1 MQQTALNLDGSSRG
15 QLAGQL
21 IPAGVPGRPLAAPTK
36 PINSHDPITSAT
48 PSKIPR
54 RPSRG
59 PSISQLFP
67 PFRTIECVDA
77 SCWGRFFDRNVQD
90 GSEADFPLF
99 SDASWKLYIFWA
111 TEYIFSKQILRRIF
125 VLWSIVIDFSSK
137 ICETKFA
144 SRSGKR
150 NKRKKSLG
158 EISLSKEFREKEG
171 YPFECFARAQSFS
184 SSGSGGGEG
193 SVTIEEEE
201 KIAERGGSCAPCDE
215 LISSNV
221 AGTSWMRENW
231 CASRFR
237 IIARRYTAR
246 VRASREI
253 TLSAKLPR
261 FDSVLC
267 ELHPSTSFSV
277 CPFAWSQPCCKKSL
291 SLWNPRVNSFAWK
304 CSTPEERIRYL
315 EMFINISS
323 PIGTMQWRV
332 FIYFLRIEA
341 QLGRNKNIILNG
353 LRRRC
358 LVLLHSFVN
367 NCVNCVNWEW
377 FMGSA
382 SSSFLLSRCTFND
395 ICLYDTS
402 SLQSSD
408 FIILGIFIKE
418 TSSTLS
424 FPLDKIKKKYHD
436 DYKLSFDL
444 SPMIRLLLLNL
455 RSPYL

>member
-1 MQQTALNLDGSSRG
+1 MLGTFLRSECSRW
-15 QLAGQL
+15 
-21 IPAGVPGRPLAAPTK
+21 
-36 PINSHDPITSAT
+36 
-48 PSKIPR
+48 
-54 RPSRG
+54 
-59 PSISQLFP
+59 
-67 PFRTIECVDA
+67 IE
-77 SCWGRFFDRNVQD
+77 SRFFSLFGCKLKIVHSLSD
-90 GSEADFPLF
+90 GIYFFE
-99 SDASWKLYIFWA
+99 
-111 TEYIFSKQILRRIF
+111 TN
-125 VLWSIVIDFSSK
+125 SSK
-137 ICETKFA
+137 NF
-144 SRSGKR
+144 RSLEHRYRFFFKNLR
-150 NKRKKSLG
+150 NEIRIAQWEKKQ
-158 EISLSKEFREKEG
+158 KEEREKEG
-171 YPFECFARAQSFS
+171 YSFECFARAQSFS

-277 CPFAWSQPCCKKSL
+277 CPFACSQPCCKKSL

-377 FMGSA
+377 FMGNA

-395 ICLYDTS
+395 ICLYV
-402 SLQSSD
+402 
-408 FIILGIFIKE
+408 
-418 TSSTLS
+418 
-424 FPLDKIKKKYHD
+424 
-436 DYKLSFDL
+436 L
-444 SPMIRLLLLNL
+444 SPIVGFYNSR
-455 RSPYL
+455 YLY

>member
-1 MQQTALNLDGSSRG
+1 MRGCWLLGTFLRSECSRWIGSRFSSLFGCKLKIVHFLSDGIYFFETNSS
-15 QLAGQL
+15 
-21 IPAGVPGRPLAAPTK
+21 K
-36 PINSHDPITSAT
+36 N
-48 PSKIPR
+48 
-54 RPSRG
+54 
-59 PSISQLFP
+59 
-67 PFRTIECVDA
+67 FRSLEHRY
-77 SCWGRFFDRNVQD
+77 RFFFKNLRNEIRIAQW
-90 GSEADFPLF
+90 E
-99 SDASWKLYIFWA
+99 K
-111 TEYIFSKQILRRIF
+111 KQ
-125 VLWSIVIDFSSK
+125 
-137 ICETKFA
+137 
-144 SRSGKR
+144 
-150 NKRKKSLG
+150 
-158 EISLSKEFREKEG
+158 KEEREKEG

-277 CPFAWSQPCCKKSL
+277 CPFACSQPCCKKSL

-377 FMGSA
+377 FMGNA

>member
-1 MQQTALNLDGSSRG
+1 MLGTFLRSECSRW
-15 QLAGQL
+15 
-21 IPAGVPGRPLAAPTK
+21 
-36 PINSHDPITSAT
+36 
-48 PSKIPR
+48 
-54 RPSRG
+54 
-59 PSISQLFP
+59 
-67 PFRTIECVDA
+67 IE
-77 SCWGRFFDRNVQD
+77 SRFFSLFGCKLKIVHFLSD
-90 GSEADFPLF
+90 GIYFFE
-99 SDASWKLYIFWA
+99 
-111 TEYIFSKQILRRIF
+111 TN
-125 VLWSIVIDFSSK
+125 SSK
-137 ICETKFA
+137 NFPFF
-144 SRSGKR
+144 RSLEHRYRFFLKNLR
-150 NKRKKSLG
+150 NEIRIAQWEKKQ
-158 EISLSKEFREKEG
+158 KEEREKEG

-377 FMGSA
+377 FMGNA

>member
-1 MQQTALNLDGSSRG
+1 MRGCQLLGTFLRSECSRWIESRFSSLFGCKLKIVHFLSDGIYFFETNSS
-15 QLAGQL
+15 
-21 IPAGVPGRPLAAPTK
+21 K
-36 PINSHDPITSAT
+36 N
-48 PSKIPR
+48 
-54 RPSRG
+54 
-59 PSISQLFP
+59 
-67 PFRTIECVDA
+67 FRSLEHRY
-77 SCWGRFFDRNVQD
+77 RFFLKNLRNEIRIAQW
-90 GSEADFPLF
+90 E
-99 SDASWKLYIFWA
+99 K
-111 TEYIFSKQILRRIF
+111 KQ
-125 VLWSIVIDFSSK
+125 
-137 ICETKFA
+137 
-144 SRSGKR
+144 
-150 NKRKKSLG
+150 
-158 EISLSKEFREKEG
+158 KEEREKEG

-304 CSTPEERIRYL
+304 CSTLEERIRYL

-377 FMGSA
+377 FMGNA

>member
-1 MQQTALNLDGSSRG
+1 
-15 QLAGQL
+15 
-21 IPAGVPGRPLAAPTK
+21 
-36 PINSHDPITSAT
+36 
-48 PSKIPR
+48 
-54 RPSRG
+54 
-59 PSISQLFP
+59 
-67 PFRTIECVDA
+67 
-77 SCWGRFFDRNVQD
+77 
-90 GSEADFPLF
+90 
-99 SDASWKLYIFWA
+99 
-111 TEYIFSKQILRRIF
+111 
-125 VLWSIVIDFSSK
+125 
-137 ICETKFA
+137 
-144 SRSGKR
+144 
-150 NKRKKSLG
+150 
-158 EISLSKEFREKEG
+158 
-171 YPFECFARAQSFS
+171 
-184 SSGSGGGEG
+184 
-193 SVTIEEEE
+193 
-201 KIAERGGSCAPCDE
+201 
-215 LISSNV
+215 
-221 AGTSWMRENW
+221 MRENW

-277 CPFAWSQPCCKKSL
+277 CPFACSQPCCCKKSL

-377 FMGSA
+377 FMGNA

>member
-1 MQQTALNLDGSSRG
+1 
-15 QLAGQL
+15 
-21 IPAGVPGRPLAAPTK
+21 
-36 PINSHDPITSAT
+36 
-48 PSKIPR
+48 
-54 RPSRG
+54 
-59 PSISQLFP
+59 
-67 PFRTIECVDA
+67 
-77 SCWGRFFDRNVQD
+77 
-90 GSEADFPLF
+90 
-99 SDASWKLYIFWA
+99 
-111 TEYIFSKQILRRIF
+111 
-125 VLWSIVIDFSSK
+125 
-137 ICETKFA
+137 
-144 SRSGKR
+144 
-150 NKRKKSLG
+150 
-158 EISLSKEFREKEG
+158 
-171 YPFECFARAQSFS
+171 
-184 SSGSGGGEG
+184 
-193 SVTIEEEE
+193 
-201 KIAERGGSCAPCDE
+201 
-215 LISSNV
+215 
-221 AGTSWMRENW
+221 MRENW